1 MIPIGQLSA
10 EIKDYSEKRMEPRVK
25 EITSEVKTLKA
36 DADKIVASV
45 ANKTKK
51 SPVANPMQVNSP
63 QVSSGGDEN
72 AAVLKLAVE
81 NAQFNVNITSQQ
93 LESSQQLYQK
103 ANEDMQQ
110 ITENLGK
117 FAGELAKLNIQE
129 VDVRLSIA
137 FRFRS

>member
-1 MIPIGQLSA
+1 MIAIGQLSA

-36 DADKIVASV
+36 DADKIVASA

-63 QVSSGGDEN
+63 QVPSGGDEN

-93 LESSQQLYQK
+93 LESAQQLYQK

-129 VDVRLSIA
+129 VDVRLSIV